1 MPGGDQHDTTKHE
14 ITANR
19 CTACKVTSP
28 AHGQQAR
35 LEGGH
40 PDNLPST
47 TSPLTF
53 PSWLLH
59 KLSKGGPCT
68 LTLWCTLL
76 HSRRAP
82 LAQNPTGSKLNFY
95 ISSYFKDSP
104 NKHIFNHLEP
114 VCSVHPMKLHLTSAS
129 HTVFPRNMT

>member
-1 MPGGDQHDTTKHE
+1 MCPEETARPHQTHE
-14 ITANR
+14 IIASR

-35 LEGGH
+35 VEGRY

-47 TSPLTF
+47 TAPLTL

-59 KLSKGGPCT
+59 KVAKAGPCT
-68 LTLWCTLL
+68 LAFWCTLL

-82 LAQNPTGSKLNFY
+82 LAQNFTGSKLNFY

-104 NKHIFNHLEP
+104 NKYIFNHLEP
-114 VCSVHPMKLHLTSAS
+114 VCSVHPMKLHLISAI
-129 HTVFPRNMT
+129 HTVFP